1 MNANRKTNLSLAATL
16 AWFGA
21 FAYGADQQPPAEAQL
36 PPEWAAQVSRGP
48 SLEDQM
54 AAASPV
60 GQPAADSA
68 NALVNDFLDEN
79 AAIYSVD
86 EADEGAD
93 GAAAS
98 LIDQFLQDNAVG
110 EVAID
115 SLDEEPTGQ
124 VGDVVTVNPL
134 EDYRI
139 DGEPVLE
146 TPGTDAAE
154 AQPRIVIGDLEV
166 TDFEQEP
173 TEGSGTAEDIVII
186 EDFELELGEEP
197 VVVEATPEP
206 ASDAPVEY
214 DTSAYDSFLVVDES
228 IASEGDLELVEIDE
242 EPLEIASEPIATTE
256 TVEIAETPI
265 EAVEPFTVED
275 TTEEFEL
282 LAVDEPL
289 ISEEPIESFDIAEPV
304 ETASTEEDFT
314 WVESTE
320 EAESVA
326 ETPVDESWMDEAES
340 FADESESGFIA
351 IVGDVDASTEP
362 GEVTEV
368 TEIAEVG
375 EPAFTDVSET
385 TEFEDSFADTS
396 LEPVDETPVEFTD
409 VEEPF
414 EVADTVEESTDAIDD
429 SGSFVTFPVDEG
441 TGGDFVSIEE
451 DGSVVPLDGLIG
463 IEDEALTD
471 ESVNTV
477 SVDSIDLDALGD
489 GTDTVSFSDESGEG
503 YGEFDVDS
511 DGGVTPAFDIDSATT
526 TEVSE
531 ITAVDVEMPSLAEID
546 LDYGD
551 SIAPDPGGAS
561 PGSVEDDIIDLVDFP
576 DQEIRAIIRDVA
588 DLFDLNVVIPDS
600 LVGRTSLKLR
610 EVTWR
615 QVFVVVL
622 EPAGF
627 TYIEDGNIIKI
638 KSINELER
646 EPVATRVYLIN
657 FADATA
663 LQGSLT
669 PLIETAAGGRI
680 QVDRRTNAL
689 IITERPSRM
698 NDIQEVIERLD
709 RPTAQ
714 VMIEAK
720 FIDVSDTNDKNL
732 GLDWSSIDNIE
743 IGNFDGL
750 YQASEGV
757 GPSGVF
763 SAAPTGAL
771 TTVLSA
777 PEFNVV
783 LRALK
788 RNNNARLISNPTVV
802 AMNNTRALIN
812 ISEEYPIPEF
822 TFNEERG
829 TFEVSGFE
837 YRPIG
842 ILLDVLPQVNSAGF
856 INLTIIPEISS
867 TEESVNFSGGAGTST
882 EIPIIDTRKTDTT
895 VILKDGYT
903 LAIGGLME
911 DRESSLTRKLPI
923 FGDIPLAGRL
933 FRADEVSRTTRNLI
947 IFVTARTLNPDGTS
961 YEEIIDPRRLYEMG
975 VDERDIPGYTIP
987 EEERAVYEELRR
999 LRSEL
1004 RAREAHQSIEAE
1016 LAIEAGFTAVPEDS
1030 LEEEEALSNS
1040 NYQRGFGVRR

>member
-1 MNANRKTNLSLAATL
+1 MSLAATL

-21 FAYGADQQPPAEAQL
+21 FAYGADQQTAAEHVL
-36 PPEWAAQVSRGP
+36 PPEWEAQVSRGP

-54 AAASPV
+54 AAANAAA
-60 GQPAADSA
+60 QPAAEGNA
-68 NALVNDFLDEN
+68 NDLIEGFLDEN
-79 AAIYSVD
+79 AAIHSVD
-86 EADEGAD
+86 ELDESADT

-98 LIDQFLQDNAVG
+98 LIDQFLAENAVG
-110 EVAID
+110 DVVVDVSAETSGDA
-115 SLDEEPTGQ
+115 
-124 VGDVVTVNPL
+124 GDVVTVSPL
-134 EDYRI
+134 ND
-139 DGEPVLE
+139 DLALD
-146 TPGTDAAE
+146 TPDDT
-154 AQPRIVIGDLEV
+154 QPRIVIGDLEV
-166 TDFEQEP
+166 TDINGASTQDPLFE
-173 TEGSGTAEDIVII
+173 TSAEDDIVVI
-186 EDFELELGEEP
+186 EDFELELDDDAL
-197 VVVEATPEP
+197 VVESTPEP
-206 ASDAPVEY
+206 ASAETSGF
-214 DTSAYDSFLVVDES
+214 DTSAYNSFVVAEEE
-228 IASEGDLELVEIDE
+228 IATDGDLELIDIDA
-242 EPLEIASEPIATTE
+242 EPVEIASEPIATTE
-256 TVEIAETPI
+256 PIEIADVNAEDLAEEI
-265 EAVEPFTVED
+265 EFI
-275 TTEEFEL
+275 
-282 LAVDEPL
+282 AVDDLGESETFAEPTQPV
-289 ISEEPIESFDIAEPV
+289 EKDFAWVDAAGETNIAE
-304 ETASTEEDFT
+304 ETELSDDV
-314 WVESTE
+314 WI
-320 EAESVA
+320 
-326 ETPVDESWMDEAES
+326 DEADS
-340 FADESESGFIA
+340 FASDDSESLEDGFVA
-351 IVGDVDASTEP
+351 IVGDVDGSSEAA
-362 GEVTEV
+362 EV
-368 TEIAEVG
+368 TEIKEVT
-375 EPAFTDVSET
+375 ELVETVDVDESSYLDRTESADPEAFD
-385 TEFEDSFADTS
+385 DSFAEAS
-396 LEPVDETPVEFTD
+396 FEPAEEAPIETTD
-409 VEEPF
+409 VEDPF
-414 EVADTVEESTDAIDD
+414 EVAETVEEPAEFVDTDASD
-429 SGSFVTFPVDEG
+429 GAFVSFPVDEG
-441 TGGDFVSIEE
+441 TGGGEFVSIED
-451 DGSVVPLDGLIG
+451 DGSVVPLDGLTSVD
-463 IEDEALTD
+463 DEYLLDDTA
-471 ESVNTV
+471 NTV
-477 SVDSIDLDALGD
+477 SIDAIDLDALGD
-489 GTDTVSFSDESGEG
+489 DADTVSFDESGVDG
-503 YGEFDVDS
+503 LNTFDVDGDS
-511 DGGVTPAFDIDSATT
+511 GVSPAFDIDGAATT
-526 TEVSE
+526 EISE
-531 ITAVDVEMPSLAEID
+531 ISAVDVEMPSLAEID

-551 SIAPDPGGAS
+551 SIAPEPGGAS
-561 PGSVEDDIIDLVDFP
+561 PGSVEDDVIDLVDFP

-615 QVFVVVL
+615 QVFQVVL

-638 KSINELER
+638 KSVNELER

-657 FADATA
+657 FADASS

-680 QVDRRTNAL
+680 QVARRTNAL

-750 YQASEGV
+750 YQASDGA
-757 GPSGVF
+757 GPDGVF

-771 TTVLSA
+771 TTVMSA

-812 ISEEYPIPEF
+812 ISEEFPIPEF

-867 TEESVNFSGGAGTST
+867 TEESVNFSGGSGTST

-933 FRADEVSRTTRNLI
+933 FRADEVSRTKRNLI

-999 LRSEL
+999 LRSEM
-1004 RAREAHQSIEAE
+1004 RAREAHQRIEAE
-1016 LAIEAGFTAVPEDS
+1016 LAVEAGFTSVADEDLDEDGDAIS
-1030 LEEEEALSNS
+1030 SS
-1040 NYQRGFGVRR
+1040 GYQRGFGVRR